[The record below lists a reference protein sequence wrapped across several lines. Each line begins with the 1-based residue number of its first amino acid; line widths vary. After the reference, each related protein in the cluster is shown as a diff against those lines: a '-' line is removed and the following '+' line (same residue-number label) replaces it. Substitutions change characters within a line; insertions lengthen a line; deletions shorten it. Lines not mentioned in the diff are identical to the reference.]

1 MNTARLQKIRKEE
14 RKYHEECFEHY
25 KLYDKG
31 SWLHK
36 PVKLVMELVSRF
48 DLEKPVRVLDLGCGV
63 GRNSLPLARKVKAGD
78 GRVVCVD
85 LLDKA
90 LHKLKRYSQK
100 YGVSKVIAAE
110 QADIG
115 DYRIPEAEY
124 DYIVAASSLEH
135 CKSEEVLKKVLR
147 SIAEGTKSGGIN
159 CIIMNTN
166 IKEIDAATGGRRETL
181 IEVVMAKDKVLDILR
196 ANYKDW
202 EELHVSDE
210 PLDLDIERDEK
221 PVILKADCLTFAVRK
236 P

>member
-14 RKYHEECFEHY
+14 RKYHEKCFENY

-36 PVKLVMELVSRF
+36 PVKLIMDLVSQL
-48 DLEKPVRVLDLGCGV
+48 DGSKPIIILDLGCGV
-63 GRNSLPLARKVKAGD
+63 GRNSLPLARKLQYSG

-100 YGVSKVIAAE
+100 YGVKDVIVTE

-115 DYRIPEAEY
+115 DYRIPASEY

-135 CKSEEVLKKVLR
+135 CKSEDVLKKVLHT
-147 SIAEGTKSGGIN
+147 IAEGTKNGGIN

-166 IKEIDAATGGRRETL
+166 IQEIDAATGDRRETL
-181 IEVVMAKDKVLDILR
+181 IEVVMAKEKVLDILR
-196 ANYKDW
+196 SNYEGW
-202 EELHVSDE
+202 EELHLSDE
-210 PLDLDIERDEK
+210 PLELDIERDEQ
-221 PVILKADCLTFAVRK
+221 PVIMKADCLTFAVRK